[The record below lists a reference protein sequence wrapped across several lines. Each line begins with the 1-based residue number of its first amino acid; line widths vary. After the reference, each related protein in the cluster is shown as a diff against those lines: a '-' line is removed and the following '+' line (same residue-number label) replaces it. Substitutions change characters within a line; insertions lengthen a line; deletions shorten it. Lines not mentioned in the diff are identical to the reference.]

1 MTKNLD
7 SEGLKSIAEN
17 YDLFY
22 IDLWGVMHDG
32 AFGYNHAFNTINI
45 LNDNNKNLF
54 IISNSS
60 KRSKSSIDKLP
71 KLGFKKHSFINT
83 MTSGE
88 MIWQLLKKNFLDDK
102 NRKNCFHIYDEE
114 KEDGLDFRDGLNFN
128 FVEKIEEAD
137 LILACTP
144 FINLQPIDY
153 IPLLEVAYKKEITMY
168 CANPDFET
176 VESNT
181 NNNVFCM
188 GAIGEI
194 YKKMGGN
201 VIIKGKPDVN
211 IYTETTNQINL
222 EKKRTVAIGDSLF
235 HDIQGANN
243 FEIDSVLVKS
253 GIHKDLNQ
261 INNLIKNHQITPT
274 YIIDKFSI

>member
-1 MTKNLD
+1 MKKI
-7 SEGLKSIAEN
+7 KSIEEIIN
-17 YDLFY
+17 DYDNFI
-22 IDLWGVMHDG
+22 IDQWGVMHDG
-32 AFGYNHAFNTINI
+32 TFGYKHAVNSINI
-45 LNDNNKNLF
+45 LNSNNKNLF

-60 KRSKSSIDKLP
+60 KRSKSSIDRLP
-71 KLGFKKHSFINT
+71 KLGFKKNSFINT
-83 MTSGE
+83 VTSGE
-88 MIWQLLKKNFLDDK
+88 MIWKLLKEEFLDDK
-102 NRKNCFHIYDEE
+102 NKKNCFHIYDEE
-114 KEDGLDFRDGLNFN
+114 KEDGLNFRDGLNFN
-128 FVEKIEEAD
+128 FVEKVEEAD

-144 FINLQPIDY
+144 FTNLQPIDY

-181 NNNVFCM
+181 NNNIFCM

-201 VIIKGKPDVN
+201 VIIKGKPDVS

-253 GIHKDLNQ
+253 GIHKDLNK

>member
-1 MTKNLD
+1 MK
-7 SEGLKSIAEN
+7 EIKSIEEIIDD
-17 YDLFY
+17 YDNFI
-22 IDLWGVMHDG
+22 IDQWGVMHDG
-32 AFGYNHAFNTINI
+32 TFGHDHAFNSINI
-45 LNDNNKNLF
+45 LNSNNKNLF

-60 KRSKSSIDKLP
+60 KRSQSSIDRLP
-71 KLGFKKHSFINT
+71 KLGFKKKSFINT
-83 MTSGE
+83 VTSGE
-88 MIWQLLKKNFLDDK
+88 MIWQLLKKKFLGDK
-102 NRKNCFHIYDEE
+102 NKKNCFHIYDEE

-128 FVEKIEEAD
+128 FVEKVEEAD

-153 IPLLEVAYKKEITMY
+153 IPLLEVAYKKKITMY

-176 VESNT
+176 VESKS

-201 VIIKGKPDVN
+201 VIIKGKPDVS
-211 IYTETTNQINL
+211 IYAETTNKINL
-222 EKKRTVAIGDSLF
+222 EKKRTLAIGDSLF

-253 GIHKDLNQ
+253 GIHKDLNK

-274 YIIDKFSI
+274 YIIDKFST

>member
-1 MTKNLD
+1 MKKI
-7 SEGLKSIAEN
+7 KSIEEIIN
-17 YDLFY
+17 DYDNFI
-22 IDLWGVMHDG
+22 IDQWGVMHDG
-32 AFGYNHAFNTINI
+32 TFGYEHAVNSINI
-45 LNDNNKNLF
+45 LNSNNKNLF

-60 KRSKSSIDKLP
+60 KRSKSSIDRLP
-71 KLGFKKHSFINT
+71 KLGFKKNSFINT
-83 MTSGE
+83 VTSGE
-88 MIWQLLKKNFLDDK
+88 MIWQLLKKKFLGDK
-102 NRKNCFHIYDEE
+102 NKKNCFHIYDEE

-128 FVEKIEEAD
+128 FVEKVEEAD

-144 FINLQPIDY
+144 FTKLQPVDY
-153 IPLLEVAYKKEITMY
+153 IPLLEVAYKKGITMY

-176 VESNT
+176 VEGNSNK
-181 NNNVFCM
+181 NVFCM

-201 VIIKGKPDVN
+201 VIIKGKPDVS

>member
-1 MTKNLD
+1 MKKI
-7 SEGLKSIAEN
+7 KSIEEIIN
-17 YDLFY
+17 DYDNFI
-22 IDLWGVMHDG
+22 IDQWGVMHDG
-32 AFGYNHAFNTINI
+32 TFGYDHALNSINI
-45 LNDNNKNLF
+45 LNSNDKNLF

-60 KRSKSSIDKLP
+60 KRSKTSIDRLP
-71 KLGFKKHSFINT
+71 KLGFKKNSFLNT
-83 MTSGE
+83 VTSGE
-88 MIWQLLKKNFLDDK
+88 MIWQLLKEKYLDDK
-102 NRKNCFHIYDEE
+102 NKKNCFHIYDKE

-128 FVEKIEEAD
+128 FVEKVEESD

-144 FINLQPIDY
+144 FINLQPIEY

-201 VIIKGKPDVN
+201 VIIKGKPDVS

-261 INNLIKNHQITPT
+261 INNLIKNHQIAPT

>member
-1 MTKNLD
+1 MNKI
-7 SEGLKSIAEN
+7 KSIQEIIN
-17 YDLFY
+17 DYDNFI
-22 IDLWGVMHDG
+22 IDQWGVMHDG
-32 AFGYNHAFNTINI
+32 TFGYEHAFNSINI
-45 LNDNNKNLF
+45 LNNNNKTLF

-60 KRSKSSIDKLP
+60 KRSKSSIDRLP
-71 KLGFKKHSFINT
+71 KLGFKKNSFINT
-83 MTSGE
+83 VTSGE
-88 MIWQLLKKNFLDDK
+88 MIWQLLKNNFLDDK
-102 NRKNCFHIYDEE
+102 NKKNCFHIYDEE

-128 FVEKIEEAD
+128 FVENVEDAD

-153 IPLLEVAYKKEITMY
+153 IPLLEIAYKKKITMY

-176 VESNT
+176 IEYNS

-201 VIIKGKPDVN
+201 VIIKGKPDVS
-211 IYTETTNQINL
+211 IYAETTNQINL

-243 FEIDSVLVKS
+243 FEIDSVLVTS

-261 INNLIKNHQITPT
+261 INKLIKNHQITPT

>member
-1 MTKNLD
+1 MKTI
-7 SEGLKSIAEN
+7 KSIEEIIN
-17 YDLFY
+17 DYDNFI
-22 IDLWGVMHDG
+22 IDQWGVMHDG
-32 AFGYNHAFNTINI
+32 TFGYDHVFNAINI
-45 LNDNNKNLF
+45 LNSNDKNLF

-60 KRSKSSIDKLP
+60 KRSKSSIDRLP
-71 KLGFKKHSFINT
+71 HLGFKKNSFKNT
-83 MTSGE
+83 VTSGE
-88 MIWQLLKKNFLDDK
+88 MIWQLLKKKILGDK
-102 NRKNCFHIYDEE
+102 NKKNCFHIYDEE

-176 VESNT
+176 VESKT
-181 NNNVFCM
+181 NNNIFCM

-194 YKKMGGN
+194 YRKMGGS
-201 VIIKGKPDVN
+201 VIIKGKPDVS
-211 IYTETTNQINL
+211 IYNETTNQFNFV
-222 EKKRTVAIGDSLF
+222 KKRSVAIGDSLF
-235 HDIQGANN
+235 HDIKGANN

-253 GIHKDLNQ
+253 GIHKDLTQ

>member
-1 MTKNLD
+1 MKII
-7 SEGLKSIAEN
+7 KSIKDILNN
-17 YDLFY
+17 YDNFI
-22 IDLWGVMHDG
+22 IDQWGVMHDG
-32 AFGYNHAFNTINI
+32 IFGYDHAFNSINF
-45 LNDNNKNLF
+45 LNSINKNLF

-60 KRSKSSIDKLP
+60 KRSKSSIDRLP
-71 KLGFKKHSFINT
+71 QLGFKKNSFINT
-83 MTSGE
+83 VTSGE
-88 MIWQLLKKNFLDDK
+88 MIWQLLKKKFLDDK
-102 NRKNCFHIYDEE
+102 NKKNCFHIYDNE
-114 KEDGLDFRDGLNFN
+114 KEDGLDFRNGLNFN
-128 FVEKIEEAD
+128 FVEKVEEAD

-153 IPLLEVAYKKEITMY
+153 IPLLEVAYEKEITMY

-176 VESNT
+176 VESKSNK
-181 NNNVFCM
+181 NIFCM
-188 GAIGEI
+188 GAIAEI

-201 VIIKGKPDVN
+201 VIIKGKPDIS
-211 IYTETTNQINL
+211 IYVETTNLINL

-253 GIHKDLNQ
+253 GIHKDSKK
-261 INNLIKNHQITPT
+261 INNLIKNHQIAPT

>member
-1 MTKNLD
+1 MK
-7 SEGLKSIAEN
+7 EIKSIEGII
-17 YDLFY
+17 YDYDNFI
-22 IDLWGVMHDG
+22 IDQWGVMHDG
-32 AFGYNHAFNTINI
+32 VFGYDHAFNTINI
-45 LNDNNKNLF
+45 LNNNNKNLF

-83 MTSGE
+83 VTSGE

-153 IPLLEVAYKKEITMY
+153 IPLLEVAYKKELTMY

-176 VESNT
+176 VDSNS
-181 NNNVFCM
+181 NNVFCM
-188 GAIGEI
+188 GAIAEI
-194 YKKMGGN
+194 YKKMGGK
-201 VIIKGKPDVN
+201 VIIKGKPDIS
-211 IYTETTNQINL
+211 IYIETTNLINL

-253 GIHKDLNQ
+253 GIHKDFNL
-261 INNLIKNHQITPT
+261 INNLIKNHQISPT
-274 YIIDKFSI
+274 YIIDKFSL

>member
-1 MTKNLD
+1 MKKIN
-7 SEGLKSIAEN
+7 SIKEILADYDN
-17 YDLFY
+17 YI
-22 IDLWGVMHDG
+22 IDQWGVMHDG
-32 AFGYNHAFNTINI
+32 KFGYDHAFISI
-45 LNDNNKNLF
+45 DLLKSNNKNLF

-60 KRSKSSIDKLP
+60 KRSKSSINKLP
-71 KLGFKKHSFINT
+71 KLGFKKSSFINT
-83 MTSGE
+83 VTSGE
-88 MIWQLLKKNFLDDK
+88 MIWQLLKKKYLDDNNK
-102 NRKNCFHIYDEE
+102 KNCFHIYDKE
-114 KEDGLDFRDGLNFN
+114 KEDGVDFRVGLNFN

-144 FINLQPIDY
+144 FVKLQPIDY
-153 IPLLEVAYKKEITMY
+153 IPLLEVAIKKEITMY

-176 VESNT
+176 VDSNS
-181 NNNVFCM
+181 NNVFCM
-188 GAIGEI
+188 GAISEI

-201 VIIKGKPDVN
+201 VIIKGKPDVS
-211 IYTETTNQINL
+211 IYAETTNKINL
-222 EKKRTVAIGDSLF
+222 EKKRTLAIGDSLF

>member
-1 MTKNLD
+1 MEKI
-7 SEGLKSIAEN
+7 KSIKAVLTD
-17 YDLFY
+17 YDNFI
-22 IDLWGVMHDG
+22 IDQWGVMHDG
-32 AFGYNHAFNTINI
+32 TFGYEHAFDAINF
-45 LNDNNKNLF
+45 LKNSNKNLF

-71 KLGFKKHSFINT
+71 KLGFDKSSFINT
-83 MTSGE
+83 VTSGE
-88 MIWQLLKKNFLDDK
+88 MIWQLLKEKYSDLNFKN
-102 NRKNCFHIYDEE
+102 NCFHIYDET
-114 KEDGLDFRDGLNFN
+114 KEDGLNFRDGLNLN
-128 FVEKIEEAD
+128 FVEKVQEAD

-144 FINLQPIDY
+144 FEKLQPIDY
-153 IPLLEVAYKKEITMY
+153 IPLLEIAYKKEITMY

-176 VESNT
+176 VDSNS
-181 NNNVFCM
+181 NNIFCM
-188 GAIGEI
+188 GAIAEI

-201 VIIKGKPDVN
+201 VIIKGKPDIS
-211 IYTETTNQINL
+211 IYIETTNIINL

-261 INNLIKNHQITPT
+261 INNLIKNHQISPT

>member
-1 MTKNLD
+1 MKKI
-7 SEGLKSIAEN
+7 KSIEEIIN
-17 YDLFY
+17 DYDNFI
-22 IDLWGVMHDG
+22 IDQWGVMHDG
-32 AFGYNHAFNTINI
+32 TFGYEHAINSINI
-45 LNDNNKNLF
+45 LNSNNKNLF

-60 KRSKSSIDKLP
+60 KRSKSSIDRLP
-71 KLGFKKHSFINT
+71 KLGFKKNSFLNT
-83 MTSGE
+83 VTSGE
-88 MIWQLLKKNFLDDK
+88 MIWQLLKKKFLGNK
-102 NRKNCFHIYDEE
+102 NKKNCFHIYDEE

-128 FVEKIEEAD
+128 FVEKVEEAD

-176 VESNT
+176 VESNS

-188 GAIGEI
+188 GAIAEI

-201 VIIKGKPDVN
+201 VIIMGKPDIS
-211 IYTETTNQINL
+211 IYIETTNQINL

-235 HDIQGANN
+235 HDIQGANS

-261 INNLIKNHQITPT
+261 INKLIKNHQITPT
-274 YIIDKFSI
+274 YIIDKFTI

>member
-1 MTKNLD
+1 
-7 SEGLKSIAEN
+7 
-17 YDLFY
+17 
-22 IDLWGVMHDG
+22 
-32 AFGYNHAFNTINI
+32 
-45 LNDNNKNLF
+45 
-54 IISNSS
+54 
-60 KRSKSSIDKLP
+60 
-71 KLGFKKHSFINT
+71 
-83 MTSGE
+83 
-88 MIWQLLKKNFLDDK
+88 MIWQLLKKEFLDDK
-102 NRKNCFHIYDEE
+102 NKKNCFHIYDKE
-114 KEDGLDFRDGLNFN
+114 KEDGLAFRDGLNLN
-128 FVEKIEEAD
+128 FVEKVEESD

-144 FINLQPIDY
+144 FVNLQPIDY

-176 VESNT
+176 VENNS

-188 GAIGEI
+188 GSIGEI

-201 VIIKGKPDVN
+201 VIIKGKPDVS

>member
-1 MTKNLD
+1 MK
-7 SEGLKSIAEN
+7 EIKSIEEIINN
-17 YDLFY
+17 YDNFI
-22 IDLWGVMHDG
+22 IDQWGVMHDG
-32 AFGYNHAFNTINI
+32 TFGYEHAFNSINI
-45 LNDNNKNLF
+45 LNSNNKNLF

-60 KRSKSSIDKLP
+60 KRSKSSIDRLP
-71 KLGFKKHSFINT
+71 KLGFKKKSFINT
-83 MTSGE
+83 VTSGE
-88 MIWQLLKKNFLDDK
+88 MIWQLLKKKFLGDK
-102 NRKNCFHIYDEE
+102 NKKNCFHIYDEE

-128 FVEKIEEAD
+128 FVEKVEEAD

-176 VESNT
+176 VESNS

-201 VIIKGKPDVN
+201 VIIKGKPDVS
-211 IYTETTNQINL
+211 IYAETTNKINL
-222 EKKRTVAIGDSLF
+222 EKKRTLAIGDSLF

-253 GIHKDLNQ
+253 GIHKDLNK
-261 INNLIKNHQITPT
+261 INNLIKNHKITPT

>member
-1 MTKNLD
+1 VKKI
-7 SEGLKSIAEN
+7 KSIEEIIN
-17 YDLFY
+17 DYDNFI
-22 IDLWGVMHDG
+22 IDQWGVMHDG
-32 AFGYNHAFNTINI
+32 TFGYEHAFNSINI
-45 LNDNNKNLF
+45 LNSNNKNLF

-60 KRSKSSIDKLP
+60 KRSKSSIDNLP
-71 KLGFKKHSFINT
+71 KLGFKKNSFINT
-83 MTSGE
+83 VTSGE
-88 MIWQLLKKNFLDDK
+88 MIWQLLKEKYLDDK
-102 NRKNCFHIYDEE
+102 NKKNCFHIYDKE
-114 KEDGLDFRDGLNFN
+114 KEDGLDFRDGLNLN
-128 FVEKIEEAD
+128 FVEKVEESD

-144 FINLQPIDY
+144 FVNLQPIDY

-201 VIIKGKPDVN
+201 VIIKGKPDVS

-274 YIIDKFSI
+274 YIIDKFST

>member
-1 MTKNLD
+1 MKKI
-7 SEGLKSIAEN
+7 KSIEEIIN
-17 YDLFY
+17 DYDNFI
-22 IDLWGVMHDG
+22 IDQWGVMHDG
-32 AFGYNHAFNTINI
+32 TFGYEHAFNSINI
-45 LNDNNKNLF
+45 LNSNNKNLF

-60 KRSKSSIDKLP
+60 KRSKSSIDNLP
-71 KLGFKKHSFINT
+71 KLGFKKNSFINT
-83 MTSGE
+83 VTSGE
-88 MIWQLLKKNFLDDK
+88 MIWQLLKEKYLDDK
-102 NRKNCFHIYDEE
+102 NKKNCFHIYDEQ
-114 KEDGLDFRDGLNFN
+114 KEDGLDYRDGLNFN
-128 FVEKIEEAD
+128 FVEKIEESD

-144 FINLQPIDY
+144 FVKLQPIDY
-153 IPLLEVAYKKEITMY
+153 IPLLEVAYKKEIKMY

-201 VIIKGKPDVN
+201 VIIKGKPDVS

-253 GIHKDLNQ
+253 GIHKDLTQ
-261 INNLIKNHQITPT
+261 INNLVKNHQIATT

>member
-1 MTKNLD
+1 MKKI
-7 SEGLKSIAEN
+7 KSIEEIIN
-17 YDLFY
+17 DYDSFI
-22 IDLWGVMHDG
+22 IDQWGVMHDG
-32 AFGYNHAFNTINI
+32 TFGYEHAFNSINI
-45 LNDNNKNLF
+45 LNSNNKNLF

-60 KRSKSSIDKLP
+60 KRSKSSIDNLP
-71 KLGFKKHSFINT
+71 KLGFKKNSFLNT
-83 MTSGE
+83 VTSGE
-88 MIWQLLKKNFLDDK
+88 MIWQLLKEKYLDDK
-102 NRKNCFHIYDEE
+102 NKKNCFHIYDKE
-114 KEDGLDFRDGLNFN
+114 KEDGLDFRDGLNLN
-128 FVEKIEEAD
+128 FVEKVEESD

-144 FINLQPIDY
+144 FVNLQPIDY

-176 VESNT
+176 VESST

-201 VIIKGKPDVN
+201 VIIKGKPDVS

-253 GIHKDLNQ
+253 GIHKDLNK

-274 YIIDKFSI
+274 YIIDKFST

>member
-1 MTKNLD
+1 MK
-7 SEGLKSIAEN
+7 EIKSIEEII
-17 YDLFY
+17 YDYDNFI
-22 IDLWGVMHDG
+22 IDQWGVMHDG

-60 KRSKSSIDKLP
+60 KRSKSSIDRLP
-71 KLGFKKHSFINT
+71 KLGFKKNSFINT
-83 MTSGE
+83 VTSGE
-88 MIWQLLKKNFLDDK
+88 MIWQLLNKKFLGDK
-102 NRKNCFHIYDEE
+102 NKKNCFHIYDEE

-128 FVEKIEEAD
+128 FVEKVEEAD

-153 IPLLEVAYKKEITMY
+153 IPLLELAYKKEITMY

-176 VESNT
+176 VESNS

-201 VIIKGKPDVN
+201 VIIKGKPDVS
-211 IYTETTNQINL
+211 IYAETTNQINL

-243 FEIDSVLVKS
+243 FTIDSVLVKS
-253 GIHKDLNQ
+253 GIHKDLNR
-261 INNLIKNHQITPT
+261 INKLIKNHQITPT

>member
-1 MTKNLD
+1 MK
-7 SEGLKSIAEN
+7 EIKSIEEII
-17 YDLFY
+17 YDYDNFI
-22 IDLWGVMHDG
+22 IDQWGVMHDG
-32 AFGYNHAFNTINI
+32 TFGYDHAFNSINI
-45 LNDNNKNLF
+45 LNSNNKNLF

-60 KRSKSSIDKLP
+60 KRSKSSIDRLP
-71 KLGFKKHSFINT
+71 KLGFKKNSFINT
-83 MTSGE
+83 VTSGE
-88 MIWQLLKKNFLDDK
+88 MIWQLLKKKFLDDENK
-102 NRKNCFHIYDEE
+102 KNCFHIYDEE

-153 IPLLEVAYKKEITMY
+153 IPLLEVAYKKKITMY

-176 VESNT
+176 VDSNS
-181 NNNVFCM
+181 NNIFCM

-201 VIIKGKPDVN
+201 VIIKGKPDLS

-222 EKKRTVAIGDSLF
+222 EKKG
-235 HDIQGANN
+235 Q
-243 FEIDSVLVKS
+243 
-253 GIHKDLNQ
+253 
-261 INNLIKNHQITPT
+261 
-274 YIIDKFSI
+274 

>member
-1 MTKNLD
+1 MKKI
-7 SEGLKSIAEN
+7 KSIEEIIN
-17 YDLFY
+17 DYDNFI
-22 IDLWGVMHDG
+22 IDQWGVMHDG
-32 AFGYNHAFNTINI
+32 TFGYEHAVNSINI
-45 LNDNNKNLF
+45 LNSNNKNLF

-60 KRSKSSIDKLP
+60 KRSKSSINRLP
-71 KLGFKKHSFINT
+71 KLGFKKNSFINT
-83 MTSGE
+83 LTSGE

-102 NRKNCFHIYDEE
+102 NKKNCLHIYDEE

-128 FVEKIEEAD
+128 FVEKVEEAD

-144 FINLQPIDY
+144 FINLQPIEY

-176 VESNT
+176 VDSNS
-181 NNNVFCM
+181 NNIFCM
-188 GAIGEI
+188 GAIAEI

-201 VIIKGKPDVN
+201 VVIKGKPDIS
-211 IYTETTNQINL
+211 IYIETTNPINL

-274 YIIDKFSI
+274 FIIDKFSI